1 MTDIDFFRKV
11 SQAYLAGMGTSSL
24 LWQYVKYGLDDVE
37 LPPSDIAARMVQALQ
52 HHPRSAV
59 APREAA
65 LGRNVLQWMKE
76 EWAERGWTLP
86 PTPLDDL
93 PPTEPLAV
101 SYKTYLG
108 WGRGRSLDDGV
119 TLLESSGGITHNTTG
134 MMTWSGAAVLA
145 EWTTENPELLAGRRV
160 LELGA
165 GAGFTAAVLLTTPP
179 ERLGPPR
186 AYTATDCNHHVL
198 ALLHHNLHINVAA
211 EQPACEELAAF
222 QQELDRALAAED
234 DADSEEVK
242 PWTPPLQ
249 ECHPGGATVVPGCDL
264 GGDGWKTEV
273 GVMQLDWCRPCPLPP
288 VDVVVA
294 ADVVYAHSLI
304 PPLLALIR
312 SILQSPASD
321 LPPGAPPGET
331 PGEKAAY
338 IACTRRTHET
348 MGVFLEEV
356 ARQGLAYKQI
366 YQSSLD
372 IHHAVFSI
380 NETHRPVKVFKI
392 TLTSE

>member
-24 LWQYVKYGLDDVE
+24 LWQYVKHGLDDVE
-37 LPPSDIAARMVQALQ
+37 LPPSDIAARMAQALQ
-52 HHPRSAV
+52 HHPCSAV

-65 LGRNVLQWMKE
+65 LGRKVLQWMKE

-93 PPTEPLAV
+93 PSTEPLAV

-165 GAGFTAAVLLTTPP
+165 GAGFTAAVLLSTPH
-179 ERLGPPR
+179 ERFAPPR

-198 ALLHHNLHINVAA
+198 ALLHHNLRINVAA
-211 EQPACEELAAF
+211 EQPAVRPLEA
-222 QQELDRALAAED
+222 ALA
-234 DADSEEVK
+234 S
-242 PWTPPLQ
+242 L
-249 ECHPGGATVVPGCDL
+249 PG
-264 GGDGWKTEV
+264 
-273 GVMQLDWCRPCPLPP
+273 
-288 VDVVVA
+288 
-294 ADVVYAHSLI
+294 
-304 PPLLALIR
+304 R
-312 SILQSPASD
+312 S
-321 LPPGAPPGET
+321 
-331 PGEKAAY
+331 
-338 IACTRRTHET
+338 RRT
-348 MGVFLEEV
+348 
-356 ARQGLAYKQI
+356 RQ
-366 YQSSLD
+366 
-372 IHHAVFSI
+372 
-380 NETHRPVKVFKI
+380 
-392 TLTSE
+392 